1 MRRVGGVSRPTYIR
15 RVGRPGFVGTALVDG
30 GVASC
35 CEVAVFVSL
44 DVFRPRRAEPQRA
57 TEISFI
63 DVSEAPETTSKSHSW
78 ALCGFGT
85 GRRYYIS
92 RPVVSSRL
100 NKSPRSSASSSAQT
114 VGASFA
120 LFRNALG
127 MELYVSAVLFRTRGS
142 RGLDMRRLPVRR
154 RQSTATHGSGHSRES
169 QA

>member
-35 CEVAVFVSL
+35 FMAVFVSL
-44 DVFRPRRAEPQRA
+44 GWPCRAEPQRA
-57 TEISFI
+57 SEISFI